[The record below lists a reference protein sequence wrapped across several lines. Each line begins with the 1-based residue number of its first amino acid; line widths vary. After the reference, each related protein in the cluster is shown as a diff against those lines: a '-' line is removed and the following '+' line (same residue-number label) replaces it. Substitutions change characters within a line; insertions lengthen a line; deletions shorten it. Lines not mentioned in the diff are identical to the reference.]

1 MPKKQKEQSN
11 SAALHFLAWFTG
23 VVVSLVVGNSMINK
37 VLKLPSW
44 LGGTTSTG
52 IVITQIIGWVVVI
65 TTLISV
71 VMAIIR
77 K

>member
-1 MPKKQKEQSN
+1 MAKKTQKQDN
-11 SAALHFLAWFTG
+11 SLVLHFLAWFTG
-23 VVVSLVVGNSMINK
+23 VVVSLVVGNSMIEK

-52 IVITQIIGWVVVI
+52 IVITQIIGWIVVI